1 MWYNAIW
8 WIFIVDLYDLMG
20 ILRVPVR
27 FSMWW
32 YAMMCDDRYAMIH
45 DDTRCAMICNDMRWY
60 AMICID
66 RMMGMIYICLQCL
79 LSILVGAAQSRVG
92 VALVFLH
99 LLSVCLILFCI
110 SYLTL
115 TMWSCHNN
123 FFSIFCCVWY
133 CSVFH
138 LAVGF
143 TASRGRLLVYMICM
157 RMIWVITGTQ
167 LDIEYF
173 T

>member
-1 MWYNAIW
+1 MYLCTIPGTHTKDAGTSALSPPAVSYS
-8 WIFIVDLYDLMG
+8 FACVSRHHCSYHGPL
-20 ILRVPVR
+20 P
-27 FSMWW
+27 
-32 YAMMCDDRYAMIH
+32 YAGKANSVG
-45 DDTRCAMICNDMRWY
+45 TTALGLAPFN
-60 AMICID
+60 
-66 RMMGMIYICLQCL
+66 ICLQCL

-123 FFSIFCCVWY
+123 FFSVFCCVWY
-133 CSVFH
+133 RSVFH

-143 TASRGRLLVYMICM
+143 TASRGRLLVYMMCM
-157 RMIWVITGTQ
+157 RMIWVITGAQ
-167 LDIEYF
+167 LDIKYF
-173 T
+173 K

>member
-1 MWYNAIW
+1 
-8 WIFIVDLYDLMG
+8 
-20 ILRVPVR
+20 
-27 FSMWW
+27 
-32 YAMMCDDRYAMIH
+32 
-45 DDTRCAMICNDMRWY
+45 
-60 AMICID
+60 
-66 RMMGMIYICLQCL
+66 MIYICLQCL

-133 CSVFH
+133 RSVFH

-157 RMIWVITGTQ
+157 RMIWVITGAQ
-167 LDIEYF
+167 LDIKYF
-173 T
+173 KWTFRSIFHINILAPGRLLVGHSLYMHRAFQPGALGNWPPSKGASGTSPKALIFLFCT

>member
-1 MWYNAIW
+1 
-8 WIFIVDLYDLMG
+8 
-20 ILRVPVR
+20 
-27 FSMWW
+27 
-32 YAMMCDDRYAMIH
+32 
-45 DDTRCAMICNDMRWY
+45 
-60 AMICID
+60 
-66 RMMGMIYICLQCL
+66 MIYICLQCL

-92 VALVFLH
+92 VALVFLQ

-133 CSVFH
+133 RSVFH

-157 RMIWVITGTQ
+157 RMIWVITGAQ
-167 LDIEYF
+167 LDIKYF
-173 T
+173 KWTLRSIFHINILAPGRLLVGHSLYMHRAFQPGALGNLPPSKGASGTSPKALNSE